1 MRAKLYVGNLSGDT
15 TEAKLREVFSRA
27 GTVKAVTIPL
37 DRLTHT
43 PRGFAFVEMGTA
55 GEALRALQLFDGEV
69 VDGHPI
75 RILHRHSGLESL
87 LGK

>member
-27 GTVKAVTIPL
+27 GTVKSVTIAL

-43 PRGFAFVEMGTA
+43 PRGFAFIEMGTA
-55 GEALRALQLFDGEV
+55 GEALRARQLCDGAE

-75 RILHRHSGLESL
+75 RVLQRHSGLESL
-87 LGK
+87 LGR